1 MSQPM
6 NNPPRVARKGKPTS
20 PRIDAFVVVVPGL
33 EQLLLEEVQ
42 RLGVRPARAVR
53 GGVEC
58 TITWPQLWAINL
70 RSRLATRVVVRVA
83 RFHADGFFSL
93 QKGLQAV
100 DWSAWLAADAGVAVA
115 ATTDKVSKLYHSV
128 AVEERVVE
136 ALGRPLG
143 AQAVQVR
150 VQRDLVTVSLDAS
163 GAPLHHR
170 GWRGPAGKAPMR
182 ESLAAALVL
191 ASGWDAKSPL
201 VDPFCGS
208 GTVAIEAAMIARRM
222 APGRNR
228 SFAFEQWPSFDA
240 DGWQRLLRGADGDV
254 VEKCPP
260 IIASDRDAGA
270 IAAVVENAPRAGVG
284 ANVEAVQRTVSDL
297 VLPARAGWLVSNPP
311 YGHRVGGQGGGD
323 KDLRNLYD
331 RFGAVLRER
340 ATGWHVALL
349 ASHDTPVNRLKLP
362 LQPALETANGG
373 IDVTVHAG
381 VVGPYIGAVGGAS
394 RGLHPVAEP
403 GLDDTQPA
411 DTPAAPDD
419 LAD

>member
-1 MSQPM
+1 MS
-6 NNPPRVARKGKPTS
+6 A
-20 PRIDAFVVVVPGL
+20 RIDAFVVVVPGL

-83 RFHADGFFSL
+83 RFHADGFHSL
-93 QKGLQAV
+93 GKGLAAV
-100 DWSAWLAADAGVAVA
+100 DWSAWLAPDAGIAVA

-128 AVEERVVE
+128 AVEERVAE

-143 AQAVQVR
+143 TQALQVR
-150 VQRDLVTVSLDAS
+150 VQRDEVTISLDAS

-182 ESLAAALVL
+182 ESLAAALAI

-240 DGWQRLLRGADGDV
+240 EGWQRLLRGADGDV
-254 VEKCPP
+254 VTKCPP

-284 ANVEAVQRTVSDL
+284 DNVEAVQRTVSDL
-297 VLPARAGWLVSNPP
+297 ALPARRGWLVSNPP

-323 KDLRNLYD
+323 RDLRNLYD

-340 ATGWHVALL
+340 AAGWHVALL
-349 ASHDTPVNRLKLP
+349 AAHDTPVNRLKLP
-362 LQPALETANGG
+362 LQPALNTANGG

-381 VVGPYIGAVGGAS
+381 VVGPYIGAVGGSVGAAG
-394 RGLHPVAEP
+394 RGAADGDAADDSSDGDHP
-403 GLDDTQPA
+403 T
-411 DTPAAPDD
+411 T
-419 LAD
+419 